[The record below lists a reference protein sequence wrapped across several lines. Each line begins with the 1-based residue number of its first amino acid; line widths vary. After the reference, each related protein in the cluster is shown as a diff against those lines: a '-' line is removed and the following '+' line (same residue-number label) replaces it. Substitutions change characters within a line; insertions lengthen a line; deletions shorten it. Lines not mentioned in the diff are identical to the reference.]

1 MKPALDLA
9 ALAQTW
15 SDWLNGDDVSPE
27 EQDGDVV
34 FKHLKLA
41 DSGLLQPRIH
51 EHRFKKPA
59 TIQEGIVNLL
69 RLIPSSGK
77 RVCYPGPPGLLG
89 GPLRTCDLGPTLESM
104 AHFVTVRGR

>member
-41 DSGLLQPRIH
+41 ASGLLQPRIH

-59 TIQEGIVNLL
+59 TIQEAFHEAVQAGIIEDSPEEREDFLSRYQHYATL
-69 RLIPSSGK
+69 
-77 RVCYPGPPGLLG
+77 PPWM
-89 GPLRTCDLGPTLESM
+89 R
-104 AHFVTVRGR
+104 

>member
-1 MKPALDLA
+1 MKPALDLD
-9 ALAQTW
+9 ALAHTW

-59 TIQEGIVNLL
+59 TIQEAFHEAVQAEIIEDSPEERENFLSKYQYYATL
-69 RLIPSSGK
+69 
-77 RVCYPGPPGLLG
+77 PPGM
-89 GPLRTCDLGPTLESM
+89 R
-104 AHFVTVRGR
+104 